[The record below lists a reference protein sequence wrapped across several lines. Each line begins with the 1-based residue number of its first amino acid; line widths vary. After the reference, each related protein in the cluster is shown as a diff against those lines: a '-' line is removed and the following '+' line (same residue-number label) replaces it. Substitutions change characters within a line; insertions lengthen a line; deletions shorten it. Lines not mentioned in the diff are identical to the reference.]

1 MRLRTCVASAVLLL
15 AACNDDKRATG
26 GKQPEPAAPTPAAD
40 EQRALDEMIV
50 KRGREDLQKLEGKL
64 AAKTVGLNDCVVI
77 VYLDELDRVDAPL
90 ATRLRQL
97 CAYDVPV
104 ALLENGVPA
113 AEAARKAQ
121 PDAISLKECDVSVG
135 LAIEDLEKRGKV
147 DDKARALI
155 SRFDAA
161 CPLVAKARADR
172 ALRKSVAPAAAT
184 DRKP

>member
-26 GKQPEPAAPTPAAD
+26 GKQPAERTPAAD

-50 KRGREDLQKLEGKL
+50 KRAKDDLKNLEDKLV
-64 AAKTVGLNDCVVI
+64 AKTVGLNDCVVI

-90 ATRLRQL
+90 ATRLRQM
-97 CAYDVPV
+97 CAYEVPV

-121 PDAISLKECDVSVG
+121 PEAITLKECDVSVG
-135 LAIEDLEKRGKV
+135 LAVEDLEKRGKV
-147 DDKARALI
+147 DDRARALI

-172 ALRKSVAPAAAT
+172 ALRESVAPSKAT